1 MEASEARELAEKIII
16 LDDSIIACGF
26 VTHNG
31 IALAGATKDSFRS
44 RMPKAEFWQR
54 GAFEKLWESIAFRA
68 TQLLA
73 DAKTKQELL
82 SPLESVIVLREK
94 LNVILLWVQ
103 SKTAIAGFVFA
114 KSGDELDINKKV
126 RHFLGLE

>member
-54 GAFEKLWESIAFRA
+54 GRSKSSGRA
-68 TQLLA
+68 SRS
-73 DAKTKQELL
+73 ELRSSSQTRRL
-82 SPLESVIVLREK
+82 NRNCFPL
-94 LNVILLWVQ
+94 
-103 SKTAIAGFVFA
+103 
-114 KSGDELDINKKV
+114 
-126 RHFLGLE
+126 